1 MREDEK
7 TGDLGYSQ
15 DVNGKR
21 VESRELNVAADSIAR
36 AAVEAVEP
44 GRLVREN
51 VTLVRADG
59 RDVAV
64 IRERPFDLGDF
75 DRVFLIAFG
84 KAAPAMAGALAA
96 ILGKRLTRGL
106 VVSPEGGAKKGE
118 GALEFVK
125 GSHPLP
131 DEGSLEGARKAL
143 DLAEG
148 AGERDLVFVCI
159 SGGGSALLCHP
170 ARGIT
175 LEEKRW
181 VTQTL
186 LKAGADIGELNT
198 VRKHLS
204 AVKGGHLAKAAWPAT
219 VVSLVLSDVLEND
232 LETIASGPTHW
243 DSTTFG
249 DAKNVLEGFGFWENV
264 PLSVREHIGKG
275 ILGERPETAKAGEP
289 VFGRVH
295 TFIVGDNMAALEAA
309 RAEADRLGFEPLIL
323 TASDKGEA
331 RRAAANYA
339 AFLANMACSVQ
350 SAPKPFCFLAG
361 GELTVTVKG
370 RGSGGRNT
378 EFVLA
383 SLVEFGKEYLEEI
396 FGESCG
402 DSGLDWLILSLGTDG
417 IDGPTDAAGAW
428 ADPSTL
434 AKGRELDLD
443 PAAYL
448 SDNDSYGFFQKTGG
462 LILTGPT
469 GTNVM
474 DVRIFLLGPA

>member
-1 MREDEK
+1 MDR
-7 TGDLGYSQ
+7 
-15 DVNGKR
+15 KR
-21 VESRELNVAADSIAR
+21 VGSRALNVAAGSIAR

-44 GRLVREN
+44 GRLVRES
-51 VTLVRADG
+51 VTLARSDG

-64 IRERPFDLGDF
+64 IRGRPFDLGGF
-75 DRVFLIAFG
+75 ERVFIIAFG
-84 KAAPAMAGALAA
+84 KAASAMAGALAA
-96 ILGKRLTRGL
+96 ILGRRVARGL
-106 VVSPEGGAKKGE
+106 VVSPEGGAKNE
-118 GALEFVK
+118 GDVLEFVK

-131 DEGSLEGARKAL
+131 DEGSFEGARKAL
-143 DLAEG
+143 KIAEG

-170 ARGIT
+170 APGIT

-181 VTQTL
+181 VTETL

-204 AVKGGHLAKAAWPAT
+204 AVKGGHLAKAARPAT

-243 DSTTFG
+243 DSTTFA
-249 DAKNVLEGFGFWENV
+249 DAKSVLEGFGIWDNV
-264 PLSVREHIGKG
+264 PPSVREHIGKG
-275 ILGERPETAKAGEP
+275 ILGDRPETAKAGEP
-289 VFGRVH
+289 VFEHVH

-309 RAEADRLGFEPLIL
+309 KAEADRLGFEPLVL
-323 TASDKGEA
+323 TASDRGEA
-331 RRAAANYA
+331 RRAAAKYA
-339 AFLANMACSVQ
+339 AFLANMACSIQ
-350 SAPKPFCFLAG
+350 SSPKPLCFLAG
-361 GELTVTVKG
+361 GELIVTVRG
-370 RGSGGRNT
+370 GGSGGRNT
-378 EFVLA
+378 EFVLGA
-383 SLVEFGKEYLEEI
+383 LVEFGKEYLQEI
-396 FGESCG
+396 FGEGCG

-434 AKGRELDLD
+434 AKSRELGLD

-448 SDNDSYGFFQKTGG
+448 DDNDSYGFFRKVGG
-462 LILTGPT
+462 LIVTGPT

-474 DVRIFLLGPA
+474 DVRVFLLGPG